1 VNTAIFTDSGKPN
14 KRRKKWKRTKKC
26 NHVYVEDAVT
36 FMTLK
41 RETKKGKIPP
51 GVPSED
57 LPEDWVCP
65 LCGASKKIFSPM
77 LGYDE

>member
-1 VNTAIFTDSGKPN
+1 
-14 KRRKKWKRTKKC
+14 
-26 NHVYVEDAVT
+26 VEDAVT